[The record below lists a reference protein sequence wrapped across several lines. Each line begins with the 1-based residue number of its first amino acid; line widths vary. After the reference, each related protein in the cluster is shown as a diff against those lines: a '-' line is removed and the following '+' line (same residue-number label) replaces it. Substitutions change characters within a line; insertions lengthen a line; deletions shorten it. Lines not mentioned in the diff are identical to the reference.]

1 MGFRGPKRIF
11 RMVSIG
17 DVDAFDEDR
26 GDIAAHILDGL
37 EDKIE
42 ITRLRRAAGRT
53 LEVDFHVSS
62 DKCLT
67 RCEDAIE
74 QVKEALA
81 LNLRNRLANG

>member
-1 MGFRGPKRIF
+1 MGWKTK
-11 RMVSIG
+11 V
-17 DVDAFDEDR
+17 
-26 GDIAAHILDGL
+26 
-37 EDKIE
+37 E

-53 LEVDFHVSS
+53 LEDDFHVSS